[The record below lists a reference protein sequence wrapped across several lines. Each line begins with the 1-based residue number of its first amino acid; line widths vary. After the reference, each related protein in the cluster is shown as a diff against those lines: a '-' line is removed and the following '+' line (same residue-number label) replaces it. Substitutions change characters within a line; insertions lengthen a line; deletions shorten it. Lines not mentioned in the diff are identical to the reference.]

1 MLIID
6 YVFCCRTCR
15 QIPHN
20 HIPTPLY
27 ALSDSSAVP
36 YYVAEAVG
44 GFAVDEDGLAAGLRV
59 PGVAA
64 AAGGVNAWVIDADGG
79 ASVDVDVGGTGNGWT
94 AGGVGTS
101 DAAVGVGWDEGFV
114 SEAGLWWHSGFP
126 LRPVVNV
133 DVV

>member
-1 MLIID
+1 MPD
-6 YVFCCRTCR
+6 C
-15 QIPHN
+15 
-20 HIPTPLY
+20 
-27 ALSDSSAVP
+27 
-36 YYVAEAVG
+36 VAEAVG

-59 PGVAA
+59 PGVATA
-64 AAGGVNAWVIDADGG
+64 TGGVNAWVIDPDGG
-79 ASVDVDVGGTGNGWT
+79 ASVDVDVGGTGNGW
-94 AGGVGTS
+94 AACGVGTG

>member
-1 MLIID
+1 MVS
-6 YVFCCRTCR
+6 Y
-15 QIPHN
+15 N
-20 HIPTPLY
+20 HIPAPLN
-27 ALSDSSAVP
+27 ALSGSSAVS

-59 PGVAA
+59 PCVAA
-64 AAGGVNAWVIDADGG
+64 TACGVNPWIIYPDGG
-79 ASVDVDVGGTGNGWT
+79 ASVDVYVWGASHGGT
-94 AGGVGTS
+94 ACGVGTG

-114 SEAGLWWHSGFP
+114 SEAGLRWHSGFP

>member
-1 MLIID
+1 M
-6 YVFCCRTCR
+6 
-15 QIPHN
+15 
-20 HIPTPLY
+20 
-27 ALSDSSAVP
+27 P

-44 GFAVDEDGLAAGLRV
+44 GFAVDEDGLAAGLGV

-64 AAGGVNAWVIDADGG
+64 TAGGVNAWVIDANGG
-79 ASVDVDVGGTGNGWT
+79 ASVDVYIGGTSHGGT
-94 AGGVGTS
+94 ACGVWAS
-101 DAAVGVGWDEGFV
+101 HAAVGVGWDEGFV

>member
-1 MLIID
+1 M
-6 YVFCCRTCR
+6 RSTN
-15 QIPHN
+15 N
-20 HIPTPLY
+20 HIPTPLN

-64 AAGGVNAWVIDADGG
+64 TAGGVNAWVVDPDGG
-79 ASVDVDVGGTGNGWT
+79 ASVDVYVGGTGNGWT
-94 AGGVGTS
+94 TCGVGTG

-114 SEAGLWWHSGFP
+114 SEAGLWWHSSFL